1 MGYGRWIDGEYAFVS
16 EDKARSLAANIAR
29 PGDIVFTQRGTLGQ
43 VAIVP
48 DGKHERYVISQ
59 SQMKLTPNDELV
71 DALFLYYQFI
81 GPEQQAYIEAH
92 KIQTGVPHT
101 NLGILRNTPLLI
113 PPLPEQRAIA
123 HILGALDDKI
133 ELNRRMNRTL
143 EAMARALFQSWF
155 VDFDPV
161 RAKQRG
167 EAPPGL
173 APEIAALFP
182 DRLVEVEGRSAP
194 EGWKVTSILNFAE
207 RLSGGTPK
215 TSVQEYWNGDIR
227 WVSAKDVKNSSGS
240 FVIETERTI
249 TRAGISSSAA
259 NILPANTTVVTARGT
274 VGSYC
279 LLAEDMAINQTNYGL
294 KSKLSVG
301 GDYFVF
307 FSLAN
312 LVAWLQQNTH
322 GTIFDTITTDTLQQ
336 TKTFLP
342 KPEIIAAFESVV
354 SPLMKLMREHLYQ
367 NRTLAELRDTL
378 LPKLMSGEVRVP
390 EAAEWIGG

>member
-1 MGYGRWIDGEYAFVS
+1 M
-16 EDKARSLAANIAR
+16 
-29 PGDIVFTQRGTLGQ
+29 
-43 VAIVP
+43 
-48 DGKHERYVISQ
+48 
-59 SQMKLTPNDELV
+59 
-71 DALFLYYQFI
+71 
-81 GPEQQAYIEAH
+81 
-92 KIQTGVPHT
+92 
-101 NLGILRNTPLLI
+101 
-113 PPLPEQRAIA
+113 
-123 HILGALDDKI
+123 
-133 ELNRRMNRTL
+133 
-143 EAMARALFQSWF
+143 
-155 VDFDPV
+155 
-161 RAKQRG
+161 
-167 EAPPGL
+167 
-173 APEIAALFP
+173 
-182 DRLVEVEGRSAP
+182 
-194 EGWKVTSILNFAE
+194 
-207 RLSGGTPK
+207 
-215 TSVQEYWNGDIR
+215 
-227 WVSAKDVKNSSGS
+227 
-240 FVIETERTI
+240 
-249 TRAGISSSAA
+249 
-259 NILPANTTVVTARGT
+259 
-274 VGSYC
+274 GSYC

>member
-16 EDKARSLAANIAR
+16 EDKARSLSANIAR

-48 DGKHERYVISQ
+48 DSGHERYVVSQ
-59 SQMKLTPNDELV
+59 SQMKLTPNEELV

-123 HILGALDDKI
+123 HILGTLDDKI

-161 RAKQRG
+161 RTKQRG

-173 APEIAALFP
+173 TPELAALFP
-182 DRLVEVEGRSAP
+182 DRLVETEVGLAP
-194 EGWKVTSILNFAE
+194 EGWGVGRLGDVVDHPRRSLQPHQISTEAPYIALEHMPRRCIALSDWGTANGVESNKFEFRTGEILFGKLRPYFHKVGVAPVNGVCSTDIVVLKPNNEQWFGFALGHASSE
-207 RLSGGTPK
+207 AFVDYTNAFSAGTKMPRTNWNDMARYPVVVPSVSVAEAFTEQVQPLVTTRRSLDLQCKSKKPVKSLSGQNPWLVWA
-215 TSVQEYWNGDIR
+215 S
-227 WVSAKDVKNSSGS
+227 
-240 FVIETERTI
+240 
-249 TRAGISSSAA
+249 RA
-259 NILPANTTVVTARGT
+259 
-274 VGSYC
+274 
-279 LLAEDMAINQTNYGL
+279 LLAA
-294 KSKLSVG
+294 
-301 GDYFVF
+301 
-307 FSLAN
+307 
-312 LVAWLQQNTH
+312 
-322 GTIFDTITTDTLQQ
+322 
-336 TKTFLP
+336 
-342 KPEIIAAFESVV
+342 
-354 SPLMKLMREHLYQ
+354 
-367 NRTLAELRDTL
+367 
-378 LPKLMSGEVRVP
+378 
-390 EAAEWIGG
+390 

>member
-1 MGYGRWIDGEYAFVS
+1 HNTTLYVRDFKGNHPRFISYFLKTLNYLAYS
-16 EDKARSLAANIAR
+16 DKAAV
-29 PGDIVFTQRGTLGQ
+29 PGVNRNHLHS
-43 VAIVP
+43 AIV
-48 DGKHERYVISQ
+48 Q
-59 SQMKLTPNDELV
+59 
-71 DALFLYYQFI
+71 
-81 GPEQQAYIEAH
+81 
-92 KIQTGVPHT
+92 
-101 NLGILRNTPLLI
+101 I